1 MQINDQQERWVTKPK
16 VIVSICMSGEGTA
29 EKIKNL
35 IDKIIYQSTL
45 EPIHVLTVSSLKLNE
60 IFPKILKEY
69 DVIAAVGTKQPS
81 TTVPFISL
89 EDLIINH
96 GESKLV
102 NLITQK
108 NNEKMQRIPDKSI
121 IVDDACKQIL
131 DEQLVYFNPRVIN
144 TTLQNWLNHLLI
156 KLKIKMTNG
165 QKIKCITHTA
175 LALERCLKKT
185 ELKFKATPSTKVK
198 KNRSEEHTSELQSLV

>member
-1 MQINDQQERWVTKPK
+1 MKRIN
-16 VIVSICMSGEGTA
+16 
-29 EKIKNL
+29 
-35 IDKIIYQSTL
+35 Y
-45 EPIHVLTVSSLKLNE
+45 
-60 IFPKILKEY
+60 
-69 DVIAAVGTKQPS
+69 
-81 TTVPFISL
+81 
-89 EDLIINH
+89 
-96 GESKLV
+96 
-102 NLITQK
+102 
-108 NNEKMQRIPDKSI
+108 KSI
-121 IVDDACKQIL
+121 IVDYYCKQIL

-198 KNRSEEHTSELQSLV
+198 KNLPIVTKTLQQAVNFLNIVLSTDELLYITEIILEC